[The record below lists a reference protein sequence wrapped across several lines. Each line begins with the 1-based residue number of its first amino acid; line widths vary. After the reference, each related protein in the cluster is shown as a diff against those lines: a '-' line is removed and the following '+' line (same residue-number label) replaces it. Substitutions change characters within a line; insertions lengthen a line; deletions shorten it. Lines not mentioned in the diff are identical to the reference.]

1 MHRIPTPGRA
11 TGSLAVAL
19 AAAGCAAP
27 LSTLDPAGPSARLI
41 GDMWWALLI
50 GAALITALVAGLLAW
65 AWFRGRPGAPKLWI
79 VGGGIVF
86 PLVTLAVLTGFALHL
101 GERLL
106 PHPAPG
112 VVTVSAQGHRFWWG
126 FVQPGPDGTPLRSA
140 TVLHIPAGRPVDVR
154 ISSAD
159 VIHSFWVPRL
169 AGKLDAIP
177 GHVNVLRLRAD
188 RPGIYAGHC
197 AEFCG
202 TGHSRNAFTVVAH
215 PPADYLRAVAAA
227 TRTVPENAA
236 FRRRCAQCHATDA
249 RRASP
254 GPNLAGIATRPWP
267 IAHALAGLDR
277 DGLRRWI
284 GRHAPAVR
292 PDEIEPLL
300 PYVGVT
306 R

>member
-1 MHRIPTPGRA
+1 
-11 TGSLAVAL
+11 
-19 AAAGCAAP
+19 
-27 LSTLDPAGPSARLI
+27 
-41 GDMWWALLI
+41 MWWALLI
-50 GAALITALVAGLLAW
+50 GATLITALVAGLLVW
-65 AWFRGRPGAPKLWI
+65 AWFRGRPTPARIWI

-112 VVTVSAQGHRFWWG
+112 LVTVAAQGHRFWWG
-126 FVQPGPDGTPLRSA
+126 FVQPGPDGMPLRSA
-140 TVLHIPAGRPVDVR
+140 TVLHIPAATPVDVR

-202 TGHSRNAFTVVAH
+202 VGHGRNAFTVVAH
-215 PPADYLRAVAAA
+215 APADYRRAVAAA
-227 TRTVPENAA
+227 TRTLPQNPA

-249 RRASP
+249 RRPSP
-254 GPNLAGIATRPWP
+254 GPNLAGVGTRPWP
-267 IAHALAGLDR
+267 IAHPLAGRDR
-277 DGLRRWI
+277 EALRRWI
-284 GRHAPAVR
+284 GGHAPAVR

-300 PYVGVT
+300 PYVGAG